1 MLCPRCN
8 SVNKD
13 TAKVCRECGLRL
25 AGLRITPEA
34 RKKEK
39 KYLAVGLLAFIAIVI
54 ALVLF
59 INALSCIAGSSG
71 CAACSG
77 CGGKETV
84 NENVEGD
91 WSAEI
96 VSEADVTPT
105 DVVEE
110 PVLEEPEVTE

>member
-13 TAKVCRECGLRL
+13 TATVCRECGLRL
-25 AGLRITPEA
+25 AGLRVTPEA

-39 KYLAVGLLAFIAIVI
+39 KYLAVGLLSFLAIILVI
-54 ALVLF
+54 VLF
-59 INALSCIAGSSG
+59 INAISCITGGAG
-71 CAACSG
+71 CAS
-77 CGGKETV
+77 CGAKETV

-91 WSAEI
+91 WSAEV
-96 VSEADVTPT
+96 VSEADISPT

-110 PVLEEPEVTE
+110 PVSEEPEAPEE